1 MFIFVHISKA
11 WIQNSWTAVRC
22 VLEHLMQGRSQK
34 KNIWL
39 RQCLWLNYLLGIF
52 RVFMMSI
59 TATNIKNEKK
69 NDWGK
74 YLGLSVTRYGP
85 ALGADW
91 SVAQAVAVENT
102 ITKPRTANVQRHR
115 ANAGC
120 NSDQTISDYYKVNV
134 LFPFVDHVVQQIDSR
149 FSQRWQWALSIDNEH
164 WHRWSNW
171 NYKKSLTM
179 KESSYFSVEV
189 QKWKKN
195 W

>member
-52 RVFMMSI
+52 RVSMMSI

-134 LFPFVDHVVQQIDSR
+134 LFPFVDHVIQQIDSR
-149 FSQRWQWALSIDNEH
+149 FSQRWQRALSWLTMSIDTRDQIEILKY
-164 WHRWSNW
+164 
-171 NYKKSLTM
+171 YKKSLLWRNPPI
-179 KESSYFSVEV
+179 S
-189 QKWKKN
+189 Q
-195 W
+195 